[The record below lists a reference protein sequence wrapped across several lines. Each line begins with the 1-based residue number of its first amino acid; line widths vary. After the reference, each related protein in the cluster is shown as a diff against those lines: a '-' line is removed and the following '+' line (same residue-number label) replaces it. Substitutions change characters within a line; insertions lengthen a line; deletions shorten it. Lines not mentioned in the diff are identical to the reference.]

1 MSALANVLRIAL
13 VVGTGLPAPVAE
25 QAPRIA
31 VIVSKSS
38 PVEHVSKDDLR
49 ELYLRRRRLWDDGE
63 RALPVNLPAGNPVRE
78 RFSRLVLGRSS
89 DELVA
94 YWNGRYFEG
103 ITPPPVLPT
112 PTAVNAFVADEPN
125 AIGYVPADE
134 AGSECRVV
142 LLLE

>member
-1 MSALANVLRIAL
+1 MSALANLLGIAL
-13 VVGTGLPAPVAE
+13 LVGTGLAAAAE
-25 QAPRIA
+25 QTTKIA

-38 PVEHVSKDDLR
+38 RVEHVSKDDLR

-89 DELVA
+89 EDLVA

-103 ITPPPVLPT
+103 ITPPAVLPT
-112 PTAVNAFVADEPN
+112 PTAVRAYIADEPN

-134 AGSECRVV
+134 AGTECRVV
-142 LLLE
+142 MVLE

>member
-1 MSALANVLRIAL
+1 VSALANLLGIAL
-13 VVGTGLPAPVAE
+13 LVGTGLAAAAE
-25 QAPRIA
+25 QTTKIA

-38 PVEHVSKDDLR
+38 RVEHVSKDDLR

-89 DELVA
+89 EDLVA

-103 ITPPPVLPT
+103 ITPPAVLPT
-112 PTAVNAFVADEPN
+112 PTAVRAYIADEPN

-134 AGSECRVV
+134 AGTECRVV
-142 LLLE
+142 MVLE